1 MEKSERLAELKEI
14 FKDIDGNMFKVI
26 APLLPEVA
34 FVEKRLVEL
43 RGLPH
48 LRVHPS
54 NPARQEVTAAGKQYK
69 ELLQQYANYI
79 KILQTTLYRGGG
91 EGDDALEK
99 MLSEFLT

>member
-1 MEKSERLAELKEI
+1 MKEPERLAELKDI

-26 APLLPEVA
+26 APLLPEVV
-34 FVEKRLVEL
+34 FIEKRLVEL
-43 RGLPH
+43 RALPH
-48 LRVHPS
+48 LRVDTS

-91 EGDDALEK
+91 EGDDALMK
-99 MLSEFLT
+99 LLGEFIT